1 MVHDFNPGIGASGLW
16 WLLQVP
22 DDAVTITEDT
32 VHISLKDA
40 FVVDQF
46 SFPGGAGDN
55 LGAAGPPA
63 KVSFDVTYTKT
74 GTPRRIHP
82 TSVDP
87 ISPFDWAGEMW
98 MATNSGT
105 FSVAYNDGSFS
116 ASGSFDSAGNFGEVG
131 FERNGVFV
139 REDEEEK
146 AKLDPA
152 AMPLVNNLAA
162 SPASKTTATG
172 QLVTNVPKLRG
183 QVPLSELIHRH

>member
-1 MVHDFNPGIGASGLW
+1 M
-16 WLLQVP
+16 P

-32 VHISLKDA
+32 VRISLKDA

-55 LGAAGPPA
+55 LGIAGPPA

-74 GTPRRIHP
+74 GSPRQVRP
-82 TSVDP
+82 TSNDP
-87 ISPFDWAGEMW
+87 IGPFDWAGEMW

-105 FSVAYNDGSFS
+105 FSVSYDDGSFS
-116 ASGSFDSAGNFGEVG
+116 ASGSFNSAGNFGEVG

-162 SPASKTTATG
+162 SPASKTTATS
-172 QLVTNVPKLRG
+172 QLLTNVPKLRG